1 MRKKYNFTCK
11 RKSIVTLM
19 PYKQICDGLVFNKN
33 IQTSKVFV
41 AKLQNTD
48 TASCYVQTTSQ
59 ATTA

>member
-1 MRKKYNFTCK
+1 
-11 RKSIVTLM
+11 M